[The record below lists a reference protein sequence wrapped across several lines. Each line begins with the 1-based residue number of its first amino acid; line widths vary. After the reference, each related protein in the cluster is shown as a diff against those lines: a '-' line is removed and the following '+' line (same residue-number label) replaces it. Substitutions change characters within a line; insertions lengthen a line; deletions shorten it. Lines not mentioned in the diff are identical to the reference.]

1 MHSLVGMPS
10 LFFRS
15 VFRYAMTMAIAMLV
29 ADIAFADAMCGNEER
44 AYMEKLINGLQPH
57 ASQVTSRGKF
67 SAKKEYGNG
76 SMAIRISFSEN
87 GKQLFTYRT
96 AESGGAQWAGIG
108 ARPGSTKSGQPAF
121 TFYFDQGNM
130 GACEANVLIKDGMF
144 VFTPIRF
151 VR

>member
-29 ADIAFADAMCGNEER
+29 ADVAFADAMCGNEER

-67 SAKKEYGNG
+67 SATEEFGNG
-76 SMAIRISFSEN
+76 SMAVRISFSEN

-96 AESGGAQWAGIG
+96 AETGPQWGGIG

-121 TFYFDQGNM
+121 SFYFQQGKM
-130 GACEANVLIKDGMF
+130 GACEANVLVKDGKF
-144 VFTPIRF
+144 IFTPIRF